1 MLAHMKMNVEHVLMG
16 ATGVVVLAAWLLSG
30 VSFETGMKDWRD
42 GDLIVQESKSVPVLP
57 AFAVKDSA
65 PVHMGIVQVTQ
76 DGPVVIEAREKVV
89 ETPLAEFVARGRARA
104 YAVYRVASLGSH
116 QAEQVIT
123 TARAQLGKAGDF
135 FLDETQDNLYSS
147 ELVRLSFGTAGVTL
161 GSTERLRNLAKQN
174 PLVQARFMGRWSES
188 KPCKR
193 RYLDHEQCWG
203 LVGSYEVIPPQAIVA
218 DARVSQVFLAKG
230 TGETLIAGNASQS
243 EVEPKLETPAVG
255 LRP

>member
-1 MLAHMKMNVEHVLMG
+1 MLARMKFNVEHVLMG

-42 GDLIVQESKSVPVLP
+42 GDIIVQESKSVPVLP
-57 AFAVKDSA
+57 AFAQKDSA
-65 PVHMGIVQVTQ
+65 PVHMGVVHVTQ
-76 DGPVVIEAREKVV
+76 AGPVVIEARETVM

-104 YAVYRVASLGSH
+104 YAVYRVASLSAN

-123 TARAQLGKAGDF
+123 TAKAQLGKAGDF
-135 FLDETQDNLYSS
+135 FLDETPDNLYSS
-147 ELVRLSFGTAGVTL
+147 ELVRLSFGAAGVTL

-193 RYLDHEQCWG
+193 RYLDHDQCWG
-203 LVGSYEVIPPQAIVA
+203 LVGSYEVIAPQAIVT
-218 DARVSQVFLAKG
+218 DTRVSQVFLAKG
-230 TGETLIAGNASQS
+230 TGDTMIAGNAKSDAP
-243 EVEPKLETPAVG
+243 EAKLGQPAVG

>member
-1 MLAHMKMNVEHVLMG
+1 
-16 ATGVVVLAAWLLSG
+16 
-30 VSFETGMKDWRD
+30 
-42 GDLIVQESKSVPVLP
+42 
-57 AFAVKDSA
+57 
-65 PVHMGIVQVTQ
+65 
-76 DGPVVIEAREKVV
+76 VVIEAREKVV

-203 LVGSYEVIPPQAIVA
+203 LVGSYEVIPPQAIVT